1 MKNKKIEHL
10 KEEYLGMD
18 ISKEGAENMK
28 EAIERAKRDKKII
41 KRKKIVRN
49 IGLAAAAAVAIT
61 VGLPNISENA
71 AMAMER
77 IPLIGSIVP
86 VVTGGKYQVNNQNY
100 VANIENPS
108 VKFQAGES
116 NSPSKETK
124 VKESEAEVNKEIQ
137 SYTNRIKEQFQKE
150 MKEEN
155 GNLGVDVSYEVAMD
169 TDKWFTLKVSV
180 LEVRAS
186 GYEYN
191 KYYHINKMTGEMVS
205 LEDLFQKKADYKG
218 IISEEIKSQMREQ
231 MKASDKQ
238 YNLDGE
244 NGMEKFTSI
253 KNNQNFYFNQDN
265 QLVIVFDEYE
275 VAPGYMGCPEF
286 VIPSNILNDILK

>member
-86 VVTGGKYQVNNQNY
+86 VVTGGKYQVDNQNY
-100 VANIENPS
+100 VANIENPA

-116 NSPSKETK
+116 KSPSKETK

-155 GNLGVDVSYEVAMD
+155 GNLGVDVSYEVVMD
-169 TDKWFTLKVSV
+169 SDKWFTLKVSV

-191 KYYHINKMTGEMVS
+191 KYYHINKMTGEMVT
-205 LEDLFQKKADYKG
+205 LGDLFQKEADYKG

-231 MKASDKQ
+231 MKTSDKQ
-238 YNLDGE
+238 YNLDDE
-244 NGMEKFTSI
+244 MEKFTSI
-253 KNNQNFYFNQDN
+253 KNNQNFYFNQNN